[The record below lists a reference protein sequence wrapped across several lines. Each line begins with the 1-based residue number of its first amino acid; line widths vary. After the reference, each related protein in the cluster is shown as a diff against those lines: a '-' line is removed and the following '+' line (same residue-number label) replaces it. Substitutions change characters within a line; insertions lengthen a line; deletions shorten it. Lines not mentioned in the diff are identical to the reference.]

1 VFLARITHG
10 QTILALICLG
20 CFIISLIINYPGFMS
35 ADSFLQLLEARP
47 GVYSDWHPPSIA
59 FIWHFIEGILPGSLG
74 MFILETS
81 LIWMGTFLV
90 TLYWFNKKRFTVFGL
105 FPSLIVFYPPLFG
118 TSGAIWQD
126 NLIWALLMLA
136 IGGTGSLE
144 PFSATRRWAI
154 CVTLTMITSVLF
166 MAMLTAD
173 DNARFAAVPFFAA
186 VPIMILS
193 IVRVWGTSPPVH
205 RIAVSSA
212 AGLMIC
218 VLLQFCALQTTEYL
232 ATYKTSGWTSLV
244 LFDVAGIIY
253 RMPDHQQQQTFY
265 AQIPARLQGPGS
277 LEGLLE
283 TYDPTTSDRLLWS
296 PDGNTVEPTAP
307 GKQPGLR
314 CVTPLNNE
322 FNELDDAFCFD
333 LTDKEKG
340 SLLQLWSTLVMHYPL
355 AWLSHKMSVFR
366 RNIGRHHWDYVYM
379 EQEPAYWAPRIYGQ
393 PAPKLNWLQTRVKS
407 LIARVSVHVWPLYM
421 PLSYLVLTIVT
432 ISACFLSYTEERL
445 QIALIAASGLSQ
457 EMGVFLLAFGNA
469 YRHSH
474 YMIYTSVIALLLL
487 LQTYLM
493 DRRRRFPIRT
503 YLHRR
508 RPQHDQRRD
517 PGQRRGRRPPAC
529 PGGTFTRRGR
539 QRLCRKI
546 IAHFWAPPLQSR
558 PNWLPFCLH
567 KADNLSESLQIQI

>member
-1 VFLARITHG
+1 MTSTSWSRVFLARTITHG

-20 CFIISLIINYPGFMS
+20 GFIVSLIINYPGFMS
-35 ADSFLQLLEARP
+35 PDSFLQLLEART
-47 GVYSDWHPPSIA
+47 GVYSDWHPPFIA
-59 FIWHFIEGILPGSLG
+59 FIWHFIERILPGSLG
-74 MFILETS
+74 MFILVTS
-81 LIWMGTFLV
+81 LIWVGTFLV

-136 IGGTGSLE
+136 IGATGSLE

-166 MAMLTAD
+166 MAMLAAD
-173 DNARFAAVPFFAA
+173 DKAGFAAVPFFAA

-193 IVRVWGTSPPVH
+193 IVRVWGTSPRVY

-212 AGLMIC
+212 GGLMIC
-218 VLLQFCALQTTEYL
+218 VLLQFCAVQTTEYL
-232 ATYKTSGWTSLV
+232 ATYKTNGWTSLV
-244 LFDVAGIIY
+244 IFDVAGIIY

-265 AQIPARLQGPGS
+265 AQIPARLQGAGS

-283 TYDPTTSDRLLWS
+283 TYDPTSADRLLWS
-296 PDGNTVEPTAP
+296 PDGNAVKPTAP

-322 FNELDDAFCFD
+322 LDDTFCFE
-333 LTDKEKG
+333 LTEKEKG
-340 SLLQLWSTLVMHYPL
+340 SLIQLWSTLVMHYPL

-366 RNIGRHHWDYVYM
+366 RAIGRHHWDYVYM

-407 LIARVSVHVWPLYM
+407 LVARVSVHVWPLYM
-421 PLSYLVLTIVT
+421 PLSYLILTIAT
-432 ISACFLSYTEERL
+432 IGACFLSYSEERL
-445 QIALIAASGLSQ
+445 QIALIAASGLTQ
-457 EMGVFLLAFGNA
+457 EMGVFLLAFGSA
-469 YRHSH
+469 YRDSH

-487 LQTYLM
+487 MRTYLM
-493 DRRRRFPIRT
+493 
-503 YLHRR
+503 
-508 RPQHDQRRD
+508 
-517 PGQRRGRRPPAC
+517 G
-529 PGGTFTRRGR
+529 
-539 QRLCRKI
+539 
-546 IAHFWAPPLQSR
+546 S
-558 PNWLPFCLH
+558 
-567 KADNLSESLQIQI
+567 KAALSNPDVSASSPTAA